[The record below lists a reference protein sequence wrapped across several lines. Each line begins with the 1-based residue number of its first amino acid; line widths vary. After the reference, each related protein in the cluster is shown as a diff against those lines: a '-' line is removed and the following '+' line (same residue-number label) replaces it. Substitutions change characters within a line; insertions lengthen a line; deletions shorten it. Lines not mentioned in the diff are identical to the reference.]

1 MMFHDVLL
9 LVLQILYLVVCWV
22 QHRLRQLTDGI
33 QTMVF
38 LGRIHQKAMGGP
50 IGLKR
55 VWTTAFRD
63 KFQAPPIQSQYFNV
77 LKDEFSHLTK
87 RPHHMSVALPM
98 PLDDTH
104 AVPPINVET
113 RAWLSL
119 DLTEKIS
126 PHPHHGSQKF
136 ILSIAHL
143 AYWCLAAEI
152 PCLSVYFPNWGTDN
166 NNTSTYGKPTELQ
179 DNSQLW
185 TWPDWSI
192 TLDELLDVL
201 GTVQQRVN
209 SALIAKARHK
219 PTLSAEESLKSPTGD
234 DSNVEYRIVVVR
246 HGKRYPVPILSIPSV
261 HKSSKSN
268 GAIPTSLSK
277 RHRPTKGD
285 LLSTCESSDSDE
297 VDELDSNIAQRAP
310 RRIVTFDLQLLD
322 FSDGF
327 DRMAVV
333 AKKLCVE
340 AEENSDFEL
349 SHINVQRMNNELRL
363 SPSHPD
369 PNLHL
374 VVGGP
379 FSMGMYPPWALR
391 YAQIYHAPEYHCFTY
406 PAFRKALY
414 KYANCQQRWG
424 Q

>member
-1 MMFHDVLL
+1 MILHDVFLA
-9 LVLQILYLVVCWV
+9 VLQILYLVVCWV

-38 LGRIHQKAMGGP
+38 LGRMHQKAMGGP

-55 VWTTAFRD
+55 VWSTAFRD

-87 RPHHMSVALPM
+87 RPQHMSVALPM

-104 AVPPINVET
+104 VVPPLNVET
-113 RAWLSL
+113 TAWLSL
-119 DLTEKIS
+119 DLTEKVS
-126 PHPHHGSQKF
+126 PHSHHGSQKLV
-136 ILSIAHL
+136 LSIAHL

-152 PCLSVYFPNWGTDN
+152 PCLSVYFPNWGTGVK
-166 NNTSTYGKPTELQ
+166 NTFVHGNPKEHR

-185 TWPDWSI
+185 AWPDWSI
-192 TLDELLDVL
+192 TLGELLEVL
-201 GTVQQRVN
+201 STVQQRVN
-209 SALIAKARHK
+209 GAMIGKMRPK
-219 PTLSAEESLKSPTGD
+219 PALSAEESCKTPADD
-234 DSNVEYRIVVVR
+234 DSNVEYRIVIVR
-246 HGKRYPVPILSIPSV
+246 HGKRYPVPVLSIPSL
-261 HKSSKSN
+261 HKNTKDSGTIPTFSSK
-268 GAIPTSLSK
+268 
-277 RHRPTKGD
+277 RRRPTKGD
-285 LLSTCESSDSDE
+285 TCKSSDSDE
-297 VDELDSNIAQRAP
+297 VSESDSNIAQRGP
-310 RRIVTFDLQLLD
+310 RRMVTFDLQLLD
-322 FSDGF
+322 LSDGF
-327 DRMAVV
+327 DRMTSV

-340 AEENSDFEL
+340 AEENPDFEL
-349 SHINVQRMNNELRL
+349 RQINIQRMDNELRL
-363 SPSHPD
+363 SPSYPD
-369 PNLHL
+369 PNIYL

-379 FSMGMYPPWALR
+379 FSMRMYPPWALR